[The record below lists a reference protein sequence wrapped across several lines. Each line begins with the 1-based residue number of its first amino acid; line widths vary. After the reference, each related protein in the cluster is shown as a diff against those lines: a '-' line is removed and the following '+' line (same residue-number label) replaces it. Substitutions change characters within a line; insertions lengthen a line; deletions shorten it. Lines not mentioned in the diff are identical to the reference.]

1 MRISRLLAMT
11 AGGLAAVALGD
22 AAFAQTTTS
31 FGAGSAVARVDRSA
45 DFDPIDADGIALSDY
60 TEGSLFIGVDGDSLT
75 GFDPYHGTNGTA
87 PTFEFP
93 FGGSYGWVAIH
104 ATDGLPIFAV
114 EFTYA
119 NGWTT
124 GDATWP
130 WGDNLAYVEW
140 ETWKGGARVSSG
152 TIGGGGLVIDMGTV
166 IGFQDP
172 SGFDELLVRCK
183 IASSADPDLQA
194 LVVDHLSVQLWDAAA
209 SWANYGAGWAGKL
222 GVPTITP
229 NANPVLG
236 TSIDVTI
243 SNSYGAA
250 TPGLVIVGVTEM
262 NLTTGRGGTLLVDP
276 LFFML
281 ESFPAAGFVLS
292 GTLPPYDPAFVGVEV
307 DLQALELDPWATKG
321 YSFTPGLKLILG
333 V

>member
-1 MRISRLLAMT
+1 MVVGVS
-11 AGGLAAVALGD
+11 AVALED
-22 AAFAQTTTS
+22 AASGQTTTS
-31 FGAGSAVARVDRSA
+31 FGAGSAVTRVDRSA
-45 DFDPIDADGIALSDY
+45 NFDPINADGIALSDY

-75 GFDPYHGTNGTA
+75 GFDPYHGTNGTS
-87 PTFEFP
+87 PTFEYP
-93 FGGSYGWVAIH
+93 ADGSYGWVTIH
-104 ATDGLPIFAV
+104 ATDGRPVFAV

-140 ETWKGGARVSSG
+140 ETWKGGSLVSSG

-172 SGFDELLVRCK
+172 AGFDELHVRCR
-183 IASSADPDLQA
+183 IATSADPNLQA
-194 LVVDHLSVQLWDAAA
+194 LVVDHLIVQLWDASA
-209 SWANYGAGWAGKL
+209 SWANYGTGWAGTL

-229 NANPVLG
+229 SAEPVLG
-236 TSIDVTI
+236 TSITVTI
-243 SNSYGAA
+243 SNSFGAP
-250 TPGLVIVGVTEM
+250 TPGLVVVGLTET
-262 NLTTGRGGTLLVDP
+262 NLATGRGGSLLVDP
-276 LFFML
+276 LMFML
-281 ESFPAAGFVLS
+281 ENFPATGFALAGTF
-292 GTLPPYDPAFVGVEV
+292 PPYDPAFVGVEI
-307 DLQALELDPWATKG
+307 DLQALELDPGATKG